1 MCELADISGAS
12 MGFAGDESERQDQD
26 QAADREQSHDSR
38 VTAVLDLFR
47 GRNFRRSSGVGYGL
61 DCGPQAALCS
71 GGMVASAS
79 GEQLGLSSGMTWL
92 LIVPTLP
99 GPGILCVPNIVMSLV
114 GG

>member
-1 MCELADISGAS
+1 
-12 MGFAGDESERQDQD
+12 MGIPADESERQDQD